1 MACADH
7 HPGVVALVIVQ
18 LTTSAKSPLHM
29 TSGVTFLGAL
39 VDTVPTAT
47 LPVKAILDAIF
58 GSSGLQS
65 TQAKVRTAA
74 VDATLLCYKRIGPA
88 LLTAL
93 RSSGVTTAVQG
104 EVETKSKSITVE
116 PHQAKAASSAGGGGR
131 VAAAGGL
138 DLGIEPVDMSSIA
151 EGVFELLNVCV
162 AVGIAPP
169 TC

>member
-1 MACADH
+1 MTCAEH

-18 LTTSAKSPLHM
+18 LVTSAKSPLHM
-29 TSGVTFLGAL
+29 TSGVAFLAAL
-39 VDTVPTAT
+39 VDTVPTGT

-65 TQAKVRTAA
+65 TQAKVRAAA

-93 RSSGVTTAVQG
+93 RSSGVTAAVQG
-104 EVETKSKSITVE
+104 EVETKSKSVTVE
-116 PHQAKAASSAGGGGR
+116 PHQAKATSTGGGGR
-131 VAAAGGL
+131 VAAAAAL

-162 AVGIAPP
+162 TVGDAPP
-169 TC
+169 TY